1 MDDASLR
8 YHSEMTVYFYI
19 PECMHTQILTE
30 IHRERKHEENEKIR
44 SHMKSLEKN
53 QDDNQKMY
61 DAVATTPRSF
71 IQRMVK
77 QQIKL
82 NNQRS

>member
-44 SHMKSLEKN
+44 SNMKSLEKN

-61 DAVATTPRSF
+61 DAVRQLLLVVSS
-71 IQRMVK
+71 RGWS
-77 QQIKL
+77 
-82 NNQRS
+82 NNR